1 MKKLRLDIET
11 LVVESFASS
20 SRPASLGTVKGHDYT
35 ELSCNFDQCGGTQPG
50 ACETNVLGCG
60 GGGSYFA
67 CTENAAYT
75 CNLYQTC
82 RQPCGFS
89 DATNCHYCTE
99 NQTGVSYCPDGET
112 RCIC

>member
-1 MKKLRLDIET
+1 MKKFRLDIDA

-20 SRPASLGTVKGHDYT
+20 SRAPAFGTVKGHNA
-35 ELSCNFDQCGGTQPG
+35 E
-50 ACETNVLGCG
+50 
-60 GGGSYFA
+60 GGSYFD
-67 CTENAAYT
+67 CTENAEYT
-75 CNLYQTC
+75 CNLYRTC

-99 NQTGVSYCPDGET
+99 NNTGVSYCPDGDT